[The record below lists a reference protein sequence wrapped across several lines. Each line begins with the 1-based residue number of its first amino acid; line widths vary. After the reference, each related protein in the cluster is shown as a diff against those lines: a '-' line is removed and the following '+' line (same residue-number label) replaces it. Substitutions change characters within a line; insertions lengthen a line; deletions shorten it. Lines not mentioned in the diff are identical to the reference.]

1 MADII
6 KRDKRRQK
14 FSRAKLER
22 SIILAARGAKLTTA
36 RGKQI
41 AQDIAGGITKE
52 ISRRRSIKSTEL
64 RRKILSRLE
73 SRSKAMISAWRRYDR
88 KY

>member
-1 MADII
+1 MVDVI

-22 SIILAARGAKLTTA
+22 SIILAAREAKLTTS

-41 AQDIAGGITKE
+41 AEDIADGITKA

-64 RRKILSRLE
+64 RRKIFSRLE
-73 SRSKAMISAWRRYDR
+73 ARSKSIISAWRRYER
-88 KY
+88 RI